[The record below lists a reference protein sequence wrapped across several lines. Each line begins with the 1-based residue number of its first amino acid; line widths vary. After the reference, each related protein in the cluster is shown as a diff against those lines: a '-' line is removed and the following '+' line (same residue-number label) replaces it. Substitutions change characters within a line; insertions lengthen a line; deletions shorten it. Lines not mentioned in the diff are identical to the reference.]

1 MTESTFVL
9 KPGQTDYTHSKRAP
23 VVNTLIRFRDEDK
36 YLLIKRSNAMRNYP
50 GLWNGISGFLDDEQ
64 TVEQKIR
71 SELLE
76 EAGLGDADIVS
87 VFLGKPFQH
96 VDREKDK
103 VWEVHPALV
112 VLATQNI
119 TLNWEGHECVWVP
132 LRKITAYSLVPGY
145 EKVITACQHLP
156 DGDGKH

>member
-1 MTESTFVL
+1 MTEPAFQPQ
-9 KPGQTDYTHSKRAP
+9 PGQIDYTHSKRAP
-23 VVNTLIRFRDEDK
+23 VVNTLIRFRDKDK
-36 YLLIKRSNAMRNYP
+36 YLFIKRSNTMRNYP

-76 EAGLGDADIVS
+76 EAGLGNADIVS
-87 VFLGKPFQH
+87 VVLGKPFQH

-103 VWEVHPALV
+103 VWEVNPALV

-119 TLNWEGHECVWVP
+119 TLNWEGESFTWAS
-132 LRKITAYSLVPGY
+132 LSELSTYKLVPGY
-145 EKVITACQHLP
+145 EKVIAACIELS
-156 DGDGKH
+156 